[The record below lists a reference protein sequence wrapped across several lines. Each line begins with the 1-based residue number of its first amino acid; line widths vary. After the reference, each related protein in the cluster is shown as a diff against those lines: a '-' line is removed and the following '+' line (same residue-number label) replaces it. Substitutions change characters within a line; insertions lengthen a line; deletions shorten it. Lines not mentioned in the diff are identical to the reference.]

1 MMGTP
6 KTTAMITL
14 MTWTRHCYATSKPD
28 GNMTD
33 TKFEA
38 EHEKMIPDDSA
49 GAEFLELLFQLSITL
64 SRQKYF
70 VWRYDVSSAAV
81 TYSW

>member
-1 MMGTP
+1 
-6 KTTAMITL
+6 
-14 MTWTRHCYATSKPD
+14 
-28 GNMTD
+28 MTD